1 MKKLLK
7 KIPFP
12 VLPVLFGTIIAILG
26 LILMIAPDT
35 SLNTVCFIGGIAVLL
50 KALGKLFD
58 YIKGL
63 KNNATRT
70 TDLVSFV
77 VSVCIGI
84 VLMVHPDPL
93 LSVFPVIIGIITLIC
108 GVIAF
113 FSKGRSTL
121 WGKIV
126 AAIIVVLAIV
136 VINSPMIL
144 AEAATSI
151 SGIALFVIGV
161 FMIAVKFFAQKK
173 LKEWDIEIN
182 PDDFKPDYGYK
193 EVEFRDVDE

>member
-12 VLPVLFGTIIAILG
+12 VLPVLFGVIIALLG
-26 LILMIAPDT
+26 LVLMIAPNT
-35 SLNTVCFIGGIAVLL
+35 SLNTVCFAGGIAVLL
-50 KALGKLFD
+50 KALSKLID

-63 KNNATRT
+63 KNNAPRT
-70 TDLVSFV
+70 TDLVSFAV
-77 VSVCIGI
+77 AVCIGI
-84 VLMVHPDPL
+84 VLMVHPEPL
-93 LSVFPVIIGIITLIC
+93 LSIFPVIVGIITLIC
-108 GVIAF
+108 GIIAF
-113 FSKGRSTL
+113 FSKGRGTL

-161 FMIAVKFFAQKK
+161 FMVAAKFYATKK

-182 PDDFKPDYGYK
+182 ADPDDGYK
-193 EVEFRDVDE
+193 EVEFRDVE

>member
-12 VLPVLFGTIIAILG
+12 ILPVLVGIIIAILG
-26 LILMIAPDT
+26 LVLMIAPDT
-35 SLNTVCFIGGIAVLL
+35 SLNTVCFIGGVAVLL
-50 KALGKLFD
+50 KASSKLID

-63 KNNATRT
+63 KNNEPRT

-77 VSVCIGI
+77 LAVCIGI
-84 VLMVHPDPL
+84 VLMVHPQPL
-93 LSVFPVIIGIITLIC
+93 LSIFPVVIGIITLIC
-108 GVIAF
+108 GIVAF
-113 FSKGRSTL
+113 FSKGRSTI

-144 AEAATSI
+144 AEAATSV

-161 FMIAVKFFAQKK
+161 FMVAVKFFAQKK
-173 LKEWDIEIN
+173 LKEWDIEITTTPN
-182 PDDFKPDYGYK
+182 DGYK